1 MRESQ
6 LMPYESTAKALVA
19 SDALTQKVIG
29 EAMYVHRVLGF
40 GFNESVYH
48 NSLLKRLGKLGVR
61 FESQKPLP
69 VFFED
74 ELVGDFVA
82 DVIVENRVILELKSV
97 ASLLA
102 AHEAQ
107 LVNYLTATK
116 IPVGLLL
123 NFGPK
128 SLEVKRRVLGYI
140 PSALREDDSSYT
152 SSLASSL

>member
-1 MRESQ
+1 MESNI
-6 LMPYESTAKALVA
+6 KALTA

-29 EAMYVHRVLGF
+29 EAMYVHRILGF
-40 GFNESVYH
+40 GFSESVYH
-48 NSLLKRLGKLGVR
+48 NSLLKRLAKIDVR

-74 ELVGDFVA
+74 ELVGNFIA
-82 DVIVENRVILELKSV
+82 DVIVEGRVLLELKAV
-97 ASLLA
+97 ASLIP
-102 AHEAQ
+102 AHEVQ

-128 SLEVKRRVLGYI
+128 SVEIKRRVLGYV
-140 PSALREDDSSYT
+140 PAALREEDASYLKSSE
-152 SSLASSL
+152 SV

>member
-1 MRESQ
+1 MAFE
-6 LMPYESTAKALVA
+6 TTKALVA
-19 SDALTQKVIG
+19 SDALTQEVIG

-48 NSLLKRLGKLGVR
+48 KSLLKRLRRLDLR
-61 FESQKPLP
+61 IESQKPLP

-74 ELVGDFVA
+74 DLVGDFVA
-82 DVIVENRVILELKSV
+82 DIVVEGRLLLELKAV
-97 ASLLA
+97 ASLVP

-128 SLEVKRRVLGYI
+128 SLEVKRRILGYI
-140 PSALREDDSSYT
+140 PTALREDESSYLP
-152 SSLASSL
+152 SSESL

>member
-1 MRESQ
+1 
-6 LMPYESTAKALVA
+6 MPLETTKAFVS
-19 SDALTQKVIG
+19 SDALTQQVIG

-40 GFNESVYH
+40 GFSELVYH
-48 NSLLKRLGKLGVR
+48 HSLLKRLTKAGIR

-74 ELVGDFVA
+74 EIVGDFFA
-82 DVIVENRVILELKSV
+82 DVIVEGRVILELKSV
-97 ASLLA
+97 ASLLP

-107 LVNYLTATK
+107 LINYLTATK
-116 IPVGLLL
+116 IPVGLVL

-140 PSALREDDSSYT
+140 PTALREDEATYLQSSE
-152 SSLASSL
+152 SL

>member
-1 MRESQ
+1 ME
-6 LMPYESTAKALVA
+6 TTKALIS
-19 SDALTQKVIG
+19 SDAMTQKVIG
-29 EAMYVHRVLGF
+29 EAMYVHRLLGF

-48 NSLLKRLGKLGVR
+48 KSLLNRLRKIGIR
-61 FESQKPLP
+61 TESQKPIP
-69 VFFED
+69 VYFED

-82 DVIVENRVILELKSV
+82 DLIVENRVILELKSV

-116 IPVGLLL
+116 MPVGLLI

-128 SLEVKRRVLGYI
+128 SLEVKRRVLGYV
-140 PSALREDDSSYT
+140 PTALREDKTMYFSSSDS
-152 SSLASSL
+152 L

>member
-1 MRESQ
+1 MMGSSQ
-6 LMPYESTAKALVA
+6 MALETTKAFIA

-40 GFNESVYH
+40 GFSELIYH
-48 NSLLKRLGKLGVR
+48 NSLLKRLRATGMHV
-61 FESQKPLP
+61 ESKRPLP

-74 ELVGDFVA
+74 EVVGNFETDI
-82 DVIVENRVILELKSV
+82 IVESRVLLELKAV
-97 ASLLA
+97 ASLLP

-128 SLEVKRRVLGYI
+128 SLQVKRRVLGYI
-140 PSALREDDSSYT
+140 PTALREEEVSYLSS
-152 SSLASSL
+152 SESL

>member
-1 MRESQ
+1 ME
-6 LMPYESTAKALVA
+6 TTKALIT
-19 SDALTQKVIG
+19 SDAMTQKVIG

-48 NSLLKRLGKLGVR
+48 KSLLNRLRKVGVR
-61 FESQKPLP
+61 SESQKPIP
-69 VFFED
+69 VYFED

-82 DVIVENRVILELKSV
+82 DLIVENRVILELKSV

-116 IPVGLLL
+116 IPVGLLI

-128 SLEVKRRVLGYI
+128 SLEVKRRVLGYV
-140 PSALREDDSSYT
+140 PTALREDESMYFSSSDS
-152 SSLASSL
+152 L

>member
-1 MRESQ
+1 
-6 LMPYESTAKALVA
+6 MPLETTKALVA

-40 GFNESVYH
+40 GFSEAVYH
-48 NSLLKRLGKLGVR
+48 NSLLKRLGKIGIR

-74 ELVGDFVA
+74 ELVGNFVA
-82 DVIVENRVILELKSV
+82 DLIIEGRVILELKAV
-97 ASLLA
+97 ASLLP

-116 IPVGLLL
+116 IPVGLLI

-128 SLEVKRRVLGYI
+128 SLEVKRRVLGYV
-140 PSALREDDSSYT
+140 PVALREDEASYLAT
-152 SSLASSL
+152 SESL

>member
-1 MRESQ
+1 
-6 LMPYESTAKALVA
+6 MPFETSTTALVA
-19 SDALTQKVIG
+19 TEALTQRIIG

-48 NSLLKRLGKLGVR
+48 NSLLKRLGKLGLR
-61 FESQKPLP
+61 IESQKPLP

-74 ELVGDFVA
+74 ELVGNFVA
-82 DVIVENRVILELKSV
+82 DLIVEGRLVLELKSV
-97 ASLLA
+97 ASPLA

-128 SLEVKRRVLGYI
+128 SLEVKRRVLGYVPI
-140 PSALREDDSSYT
+140 ALQEEDAPYLPSSE
-152 SSLASSL
+152 SL

>member
-1 MRESQ
+1 
-6 LMPYESTAKALVA
+6 MPFETSTTALVA
-19 SDALTQKVIG
+19 SDALTQRIIG

-48 NSLLKRLGKLGVR
+48 NSLLKRLGKLGLR
-61 FESQKPLP
+61 IESQKPLP

-74 ELVGDFVA
+74 ELVGNFVA
-82 DVIVENRVILELKSV
+82 DLIVESRLILELKSV
-97 ASLLA
+97 ASPLA

-128 SLEVKRRVLGYI
+128 NLEVKRRVLGYVPVALKEEDAPYL
-140 PSALREDDSSYT
+140 PSSE
-152 SSLASSL
+152 SL

>member
-1 MRESQ
+1 
-6 LMPYESTAKALVA
+6 MPLETTKALVS

-40 GFNESVYH
+40 GFSESVYH
-48 NSLLKRLGKLGVR
+48 HSLLKRLAKVGIR
-61 FESQKPLP
+61 FESEKPLP

-74 ELVGDFVA
+74 ELVGNFVA
-82 DVIVENRVILELKSV
+82 DIVVQNRVLLELKSV

-116 IPVGLLL
+116 IPVGLLI
-123 NFGPK
+123 NFGPR
-128 SLEVKRRVLGYI
+128 SLEVKRRVLGYV
-140 PSALREDDSSYT
+140 PAALREDG
-152 SSLASSL
+152 SLYNSCSESL